1 MKNDSKENF
10 LEKSIES
17 FFPFLIGFFLFLLW
31 IVEDFSFSDK
41 IIMTTLILGVE
52 FMFAIG
58 IARDYRETEYS

>member
-10 LEKSIES
+10 LEKSSET

-52 FMFAIG
+52 FMFAMG
-58 IARDYRETEYS
+58 IARDYRG